1 MGAGPGGSDCARDVS
16 SRVFKPGLGASG
28 CSREAPVSGGSWTGT
43 REQRPPCPSCPAA
56 PSSPSS
62 RASDPARPRPAASGL
77 PRGSVRGL
85 RAGSLAS
92 GSGSVRDARLPTRET
107 GDYEAAL
114 PSLGVLQGP
123 SEMTLVCR
131 LSSPSA
137 VRRCNLLGG
146 N

>member
-1 MGAGPGGSDCARDVS
+1 MNWDPGAEAALPLLPHRPFFPELPRFRPGPA
-16 SRVFKPGLGASG
+16 
-28 CSREAPVSGGSWTGT
+28 
-43 REQRPPCPSCPAA
+43 
-56 PSSPSS
+56 
-62 RASDPARPRPAASGL
+62 RPAASGL
-77 PRGSVRGL
+77 ARSSVRGL
-85 RAGSLAS
+85 RAGSLAPA
-92 GSGSVRDARLPTRET
+92 SGSVRDARLPTRET